1 MNEASKILN
10 ITGGGLAVFQHYFG
24 DICTRK
30 VFCNPF
36 RGDTSPS
43 CHLYLNKCADGSEK
57 YFLHDFGDSTWNG
70 DCFTIVARICNKN
83 ARSDFHD
90 VLKIIDGEMNLG
102 VFDGNVNAMPVKKL
116 TMKAKPVNTS
126 RPIGFIP
133 YIQEFS
139 DSEKRFWS
147 QYGIDQNT
155 LTRYNVY
162 SLSRCDFEREDGTEF
177 STIGSALAPCFAYFF
192 NGITGVKLYRPKSK
206 VRFLYGG
213 ELPKPYV
220 FGWEQLP
227 ESEQKQERVFITGC
241 EKDALSLA
249 SHGFHAIAFN
259 SESANIPEKM
269 IEALSERFKHIIFCY
284 DMDTTGVQ
292 ESKARVSEFVDK
304 YPVIRIDLPLPGT
317 KQSKDISDFF
327 KEGHTAVELD
337 TIIEQTISKEVAYEQ

>member
-43 CHLYLNKCADGSEK
+43 CHLYLNKCADGTEK

-83 ARSDFHD
+83 ARSEFHD

-102 VFDGNVNAMPVKKL
+102 VFDGNANAIPVKKL
-116 TMKAKPVNTS
+116 PMKAKPINTS
-126 RPIGFIP
+126 RPIGFVP

-139 DSEKRFWS
+139 DSEKKYWE

-155 LTRYNVY
+155 LARYNVY

-177 STIGSALAPCFAYFF
+177 SAIGSVLAPCFAYFF

-227 ESEQKQERVFITGC
+227 ASGKKHDKLFITGG

-249 SHGFHAIAFN
+249 SHGYNAIAFN
-259 SESANIPEKM
+259 SESASIPENM
-269 IEALSERFKHIIFCY
+269 IKELSERFEHIIFCY
-284 DMDTTGVQ
+284 DTDTTGIQ
-292 ESKARVSEFVDK
+292 ESKARVSEFSGK
-304 YPVIRIDLPLPGT
+304 YSVYRIGLPLPGT

-327 KEGHTAVELD
+327 KEGHTAGELD
-337 TIIEQTISKEVAYEQ
+337 SIVEKAISKEVAL

>member
-43 CHLYLNKCADGSEK
+43 CHLYLNKCADGTEK

-83 ARSDFHD
+83 ARSEFHD

-102 VFDGNVNAMPVKKL
+102 VFDGNANAMPVKKL
-116 TMKAKPVNTS
+116 PMKVKPINTS

-139 DSEKRFWS
+139 DSEKRFWD
-147 QYGIDQNT
+147 QYGIDQQT
-155 LTRYNVY
+155 LARYNVY

-177 STIGSALAPCFAYFF
+177 STIGSVVAPCFAYFF

-227 ESEQKQERVFITGC
+227 ESEKKQKKVFITGG
-241 EKDALSLA
+241 EKDTLSLA
-249 SHGFHAIAFN
+249 SHGYNAIAFN
-259 SESANIPEKM
+259 SESASIPENM
-269 IEALSERFKHIIFCY
+269 IKELSEHFEHVIFCY
-284 DMDTTGVQ
+284 DMDTTGIQ
-292 ESKARVSEFVDK
+292 ESKARVSEFSGK
-304 YPVIRIDLPLPGT
+304 YSVYRIELPLPGT

-327 KEGHTAVELD
+327 KEGHTADELD
-337 TIIEQTISKEVAYEQ
+337 SIVEKAISKEGAS

>member
-43 CHLYLNKCADGSEK
+43 CHLYLNKCADGTEK
-57 YFLHDFGDSTWNG
+57 YFLHDFGDSSWNG
-70 DCFTIVARICNKN
+70 DCFTIVARICKKN
-83 ARSDFHD
+83 ARSEFHE

-102 VFDGNVNAMPVKKL
+102 VFDGNANAMPVKKL
-116 TMKAKPVNTS
+116 PMKVKPINTS

-139 DSEKRFWS
+139 ESEKRFWD
-147 QYGIDQNT
+147 QYGIDQQT
-155 LTRYNVY
+155 LARYNVY

-177 STIGSALAPCFAYFF
+177 SAMGSSLAPCFAYFF

-227 ESEQKQERVFITGC
+227 ASGKKHDKLFITGG

-249 SHGFHAIAFN
+249 SHGYNAIAFN
-259 SESANIPEKM
+259 SESASIPENM
-269 IEALSERFKHIIFCY
+269 IKELSERFEHIIFCY
-284 DMDTTGVQ
+284 DTDTTGIQ
-292 ESKARVSEFVDK
+292 ESKARVSEFSGK
-304 YPVIRIDLPLPGT
+304 YSVYRIELPLPGT

-327 KEGHTAVELD
+327 KEGHTAGELD
-337 TIIEQTISKEVAYEQ
+337 SIVEKAISKEVAL

>member
-36 RGDTSPS
+36 RRDTSPS
-43 CHLYLNKCADGSEK
+43 CHLYLNKCADGTEK
-57 YFLHDFGDSTWNG
+57 YFLHDFGDSSWNG

-83 ARSDFHD
+83 ARSEFHE

-102 VFDGNVNAMPVKKL
+102 VFDGNANAMPVKKL
-116 TMKAKPVNTS
+116 PMKVKPINTS

-139 DSEKRFWS
+139 ESEKRFWD
-147 QYGIDQNT
+147 QYGIDQQT
-155 LTRYNVY
+155 LARYNVY

-177 STIGSALAPCFAYFF
+177 SAIGSSLAPCFAYFF

-227 ESEQKQERVFITGC
+227 ASGKKHDKLFITGG

-249 SHGFHAIAFN
+249 SHGYNAIAFN
-259 SESANIPEKM
+259 SESASIPENM
-269 IEALSERFKHIIFCY
+269 IKELSERFEHIIFCY
-284 DMDTTGVQ
+284 DTDTTGIQ
-292 ESKARVSEFVDK
+292 ESKARVSEFSGK
-304 YPVIRIDLPLPGT
+304 YSVYRIELPLPGT

-327 KEGHTAVELD
+327 KEGHTAGELD
-337 TIIEQTISKEVAYEQ
+337 SIVEKAISKEVAL

>member
-57 YFLHDFGDSTWNG
+57 YFLHDFGDSSWNG

-83 ARSDFHD
+83 ARSEFQE

-102 VFDGNVNAMPVKKL
+102 VFEGNARVLPVKKL
-116 TMKAKPVNTS
+116 QMTAHPVKTS
-126 RPIGFIP
+126 RPVGFIP

-139 DSEKRFWS
+139 DSEKRFWD
-147 QYGIDQNT
+147 QYGIDQQT
-155 LTRYNVY
+155 LARYNVY

-177 STIGSALAPCFAYFF
+177 SAIGSSLAPCFAYFF

-227 ESEQKQERVFITGC
+227 ASGKKHDKLFITGG

-249 SHGFHAIAFN
+249 SHGYNAIAFN
-259 SESANIPEKM
+259 SESTSIPENM
-269 IEALSERFKHIIFCY
+269 IKELSERFEHIIFCY
-284 DMDTTGVQ
+284 DTDTTGIQ
-292 ESKARVSEFVDK
+292 ESKARVSEFSGK
-304 YPVIRIDLPLPGT
+304 YSVYRIELPLPGT

-327 KEGHTAVELD
+327 KEGHTAGELD
-337 TIIEQTISKEVAYEQ
+337 SIVEKAISKEVAL